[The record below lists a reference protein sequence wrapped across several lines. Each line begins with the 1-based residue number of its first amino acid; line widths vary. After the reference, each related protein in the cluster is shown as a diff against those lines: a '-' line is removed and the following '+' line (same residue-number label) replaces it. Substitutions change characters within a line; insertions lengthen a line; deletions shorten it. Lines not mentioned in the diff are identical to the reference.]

1 MPAADDNQK
10 NIVNSVVDYLQNV
23 VAKGRELDLTN
34 TAEIMQLFD
43 ENKDAILKALNN
55 SETATLETPNGNIDM
70 IVSNENNMSVRD
82 LLQRAIEANAE
93 N

>member
-1 MPAADDNQK
+1 
-10 NIVNSVVDYLQNV
+10 
-23 VAKGRELDLTN
+23 
-34 TAEIMQLFD
+34 
-43 ENKDAILKALNN
+43 
-55 SETATLETPNGNIDM
+55 M